1 MTLVIRPRTNEAAVH
16 RRPLA
21 RPEPARPSPSAPRG
35 ETGTVIPLAPQPVR
49 PVWPAP
55 DPAHRDEWR
64 RLRQAIED
72 APRYHT
78 PWGHRR
84 RRRFRPL
91 DVACR
96 GLRASLT
103 GCGLLPL
110 VTRSALD
117 VRLREFEIAFDHL
130 PPAFDGYT
138 ILHITDP
145 HFDALPG
152 LGEAIQRRCA
162 GLEVDLCVFTGDYR
176 GKEIGGFTE
185 HANFEAMAGIVASI
199 TARDGTLA
207 VLGNHDTH
215 DMLEPLETV
224 VGARVL
230 TNEAV
235 DLVRGTQRLAVLGL
249 DDVHRFYSDAT
260 RRFLEGVSPCAADEF
275 RIMLV
280 HSPELAQDGARL
292 GCSLYLCGHTHG
304 GQICLP
310 GGRPILKH
318 LHREHRLASGLWRR
332 GHLVGYTSVGA
343 GVSESLP
350 IRLFSQSEV
359 TLFRLRARASIA

>member
-1 MTLVIRPRTNEAAVH
+1 MTVVTRPRTNQAAA
-16 RRPLA
+16 RRWPAA
-21 RPEPARPSPSAPRG
+21 RPEQARQDPRSSRG
-35 ETGTVIPLAPQPVR
+35 EVGTVIRLAPQPAG
-49 PVWPAP
+49 PPWPAP
-55 DPAHRDEWR
+55 DPDHRDQWR

-72 APRYHT
+72 GPHYHT
-78 PWGHRR
+78 PWGARR
-84 RRRFRPL
+84 RRRLRPL
-91 DVACR
+91 DSACR
-96 GLRASLT
+96 ALRASLH

-117 VRLREFEIAFDHL
+117 VQLREFEIPFDDL

-145 HFDALPG
+145 HFDALPD
-152 LGEAIQRRCA
+152 LGEAIRRRCA

-176 GKEIGGFTE
+176 GREIGRFTE
-185 HANFEAMAGIVASI
+185 HGNFEAMAGIVGSI

-215 DMLEPLETV
+215 DMLEPIETV

-230 TNEAV
+230 TNETV
-235 DLVRGTQRLAVLGL
+235 DLVRGGQRLAVLGL
-249 DDVHRFYSDAT
+249 DDVHRFYSDST
-260 RRFLEGVSPCAADEF
+260 KRFLADLAPCAPDEF

-280 HSPELAQDGARL
+280 HSPELAQHGAQL

-310 GGRPILKH
+310 GGRPILRH
-318 LHREHRLASGLWRR
+318 LHGEHRLARGLWRR
-332 GHLVGYTSVGA
+332 ERLMGYTSAGA

-350 IRLFSQSEV
+350 IRLFSRSEV
-359 TLFRLRARASIA
+359 TLFRLRALTPDA

>member
-1 MTLVIRPRTNEAAVH
+1 MTLVTRPRINDAAIH
-16 RRPLA
+16 RRSTV
-21 RPEPARPSPSAPRG
+21 RPERAHLGVPRG
-35 ETGTVIPLAPQPVR
+35 EIGTVIPLVR
-49 PVWPAP
+49 PPVWPAP

-64 RLRQAIED
+64 RLRQAIEEG
-72 APRYHT
+72 PYYHT
-78 PWGHRR
+78 PSGRR
-84 RRRFRPL
+84 HRRRFRPL
-91 DVACR
+91 DTACHT
-96 GLRASLT
+96 LRASLK

-110 VTRSALD
+110 VTRSALN
-117 VRLREFEIAFDHL
+117 VRLKEFEIAFDGL

-152 LGEAIQRRCA
+152 LGDAIRRRCE

-176 GKEIGGFTE
+176 GREVGRFTE
-185 HANFEAMAGIVASI
+185 HANFEVMADIVTSM
-199 TARDGTLA
+199 TTRDGTLA

-215 DMLEPLETV
+215 DMLEPLETL

-230 TNEAV
+230 TNETV
-235 DLVRGTQRLAVLGL
+235 ELVRGAQRVTVLGL
-249 DDVHRFYSDAT
+249 DDVHRFYSDCT
-260 RRFLEGVSPCAADEF
+260 ERFIADVAEAANEF

-280 HSPELAQDGARL
+280 HSPELAGEGARL

-318 LHREHRLASGLWRR
+318 LHHEHRLARGLWRR
-332 GHLVGYTSVGA
+332 QHLMGYTSAGA

-350 IRLFSQSEV
+350 IRLFSQSEI